1 MGLDPGY
8 GRMGF
13 GVIRVK
19 ESQPEII
26 DYGVST
32 TTAGDTV
39 ERRLLCISDDL
50 NELFAHHQPG
60 VVAIEK
66 IFFGK
71 SAKTAINVAQARGV
85 ALEAAARAGVKV
97 IEFTPAQ
104 IKMALTG
111 DGKAD
116 KAAVQ
121 RMIKELLRLPQIPR
135 PDDAADALAVAITA
149 SAVRW

>member
-1 MGLDPGY
+1 M
-8 GRMGF
+8 
-13 GVIRVK
+13 
-19 ESQPEII
+19 
-26 DYGVST
+26 
-32 TTAGDTV
+32 
-39 ERRLLCISDDL
+39 
-50 NELFAHHQPG
+50 
-60 VVAIEK
+60 
-66 IFFGK
+66 
-71 SAKTAINVAQARGV
+71 
-85 ALEAAARAGVKV
+85 